1 MLSKMVFKVV
11 ALPVRAKAPLVSRA
25 LAGLGPPVS
34 QGPLWMIPALLA
46 LTSAAPER
54 ELHA

>member
-1 MLSKMVFKVV
+1 MLSKMVHRFI
-11 ALPVRAKAPLVSRA
+11 ALQVRAKALLVSRA

-34 QGPLWMIPALLA
+34 QGSLEMIPALLA
-46 LTSAAPER
+46 LTFAVPER